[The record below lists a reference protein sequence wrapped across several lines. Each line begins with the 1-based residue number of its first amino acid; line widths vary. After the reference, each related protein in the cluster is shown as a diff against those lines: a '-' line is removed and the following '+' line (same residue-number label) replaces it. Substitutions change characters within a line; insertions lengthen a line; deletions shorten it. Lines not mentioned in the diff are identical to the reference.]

1 MTKLELTDGTGLVWM
16 ASIHSVFSFDD
27 AFLVSSTGISQGAY
41 HGSFFFP
48 SETSYKKT
56 PQQGL
61 FIYFQVLTRVL
72 PAPQQ
77 LVCTGNG
84 SALEVSV
91 ATGWSEVGTLALVE
105 RGASVVVAH
114 AVLQKLE
121 PGASQVAEPQDTM
134 LDNCMALSPT
144 LRVRWT
150 VNSEL
155 DNVVDIGL
163 EGVHHKTLLLV
174 LLLF

>member
-1 MTKLELTDGTGLVWM
+1 M
-16 ASIHSVFSFDD
+16 
-27 AFLVSSTGISQGAY
+27 
-41 HGSFFFP
+41 
-48 SETSYKKT
+48 
-56 PQQGL
+56 
-61 FIYFQVLTRVL
+61 
-72 PAPQQ
+72 
-77 LVCTGNG
+77 
-84 SALEVSV
+84 SV

-163 EGVHHKTLLLV
+163 EGVHHKNLLLV